1 LAFDLGWGRQNETF
15 NTWSY
20 RLDEINAG
28 LSGGIGFEWAGTR
41 LDFLAQAALAVYL
54 LEYGNGDSRTPLGSW
69 FGLAVQYTLPMP
81 LSNPWVILQLRVSGG
96 LRLAEG
102 ISLQDES
109 LHSGFEPNFELGLSF
124 PL

>member
-1 LAFDLGWGRQNETF
+1 
-15 NTWSY
+15 
-20 RLDEINAG
+20 
-28 LSGGIGFEWAGTR
+28 
-41 LDFLAQAALAVYL
+41 LAQAALAIYL

-69 FGLAVQYTLPMP
+69 FGLGVQYTLPMP

-102 ISLQDES
+102 ISLQDQT
-109 LHSGFEPNFELGLSF
+109 LHSGFESNFELGLSF